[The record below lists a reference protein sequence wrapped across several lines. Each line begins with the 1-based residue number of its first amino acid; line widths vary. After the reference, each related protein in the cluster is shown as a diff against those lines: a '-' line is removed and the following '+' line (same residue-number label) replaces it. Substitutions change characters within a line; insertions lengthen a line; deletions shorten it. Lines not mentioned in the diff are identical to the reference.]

1 LKLDN
6 EVHIPAVVSFGFVE
20 QEAVLLNKQTNQYFM
35 LDEVGARLWALLQDG
50 KSPKESYHML
60 LEEYEV
66 DPIQLECDLLELL
79 DDLEKHG
86 LVEIIQT

>member
-1 LKLDN
+1 LNLND
-6 EVHIPAVVSFGFVE
+6 EVRIPAVVTFGFVE

-50 KSPKESYHML
+50 KSPGESCHEL

-66 DPIQLECDLLELL
+66 DPVQLECDLLELL

-86 LVEIIQT
+86 LVEIIHK